1 MNCYHDYFIICYKIT
16 RFQFF
21 SLYPYFALMKATIVT
36 IGDEILIGQII
47 DSNSAWIGQ
56 QLTQLG
62 IEVYRIISI
71 SDQKEEIVKTLDEV
85 TKEADLIIIT
95 GGLGPT
101 KDDLTKQ
108 TLTEYF
114 NSELVLNEEILV
126 WVKKIFS
133 DRNILMPDI
142 NIQQAMIP
150 DNCIPIINH
159 WGTAPAMYFDRGSKV
174 FVSLPG
180 VPHEMKGMMEG
191 QILGMIEN
199 KFETEHIYHRT
210 VLTQGIGES
219 TLMEKI
225 APWEESLE
233 KKNIKLAYL
242 PQPGMVRLR
251 LNIKGKDRITLESL
265 IESKIDELKL
275 LIPDYFFGY
284 DVDKLELEVG
294 KLLVKSNF
302 KLATAESCTG
312 GYLAH
317 LITSVS
323 GSSKY
328 FEGSIVSYSNEI
340 KKRQLGVSS
349 QTLEDFGAVSEQVV
363 IEMANGVKSAMNV
376 DYTIATSG
384 IAGPN
389 GGTTEKPV
397 GTVWIA
403 ISTPNGVL
411 TKLKRF
417 GNNREKN
424 IRQTALEA
432 LSMLRKELIKTS

>member
-1 MNCYHDYFIICYKIT
+1 
-16 RFQFF
+16 
-21 SLYPYFALMKATIVT
+21 MKANIVT

-85 TKEADLIIIT
+85 AKEADLIIIT

-133 DRNILMPDI
+133 DRNIVMPDI

-150 DNCIPIINH
+150 DNCIPIINQ

-174 FVSLPG
+174 FVSLPW

-294 KLLVKSNF
+294 KLLVKSDF

-317 LITSVS
+317 LITSIS

-340 KKRQLGVSS
+340 KKRQLGVAS

-384 IAGPN
+384 ISGPN

-403 ISTPNGVL
+403 IATPNGVL